1 MSLIY
6 INNDKFFQKID
17 DNITKLEEL
26 KISTN
31 DIITSSISIKDVIT
45 YTFKLPIS
53 TPKEQLTN
61 EANIQFYDNAGLDLN
76 KQYKTFFLIKE
87 LKNEE
92 NYLIEAIAIEEHI
105 LKDKF
110 SKIVE
115 KTNFIDYISLSVLC
129 FSEFYELYQQ
139 EKKRDAFVYL
149 DNEQSFIAIYRD
161 GEYLYSKTLN
171 PLSPLLKTIDMD
183 YSQFVELM
191 IEKGVNKENYDLDD
205 FLIANE
211 IDKFF
216 SEYFMSINNRLS
228 YGKNIFYLD
237 NIDNI
242 YFYTPFTI
250 KDIDTLKEFWEL
262 TGINFTVLPNE
273 EINLLDKLAIYYN
286 EKHYQDEIN
295 FSIFPR
301 PPKFYKTK
309 TFQLIMLILATFAI
323 FGGDFGYRYYNT
335 MQLEN
340 KINTLKHQVAQKSK
354 KLAKLESINK
364 IIIQKLNLYNSEI
377 NSITSQINLIKQIL
391 QKAIEL
397 KTLPKTNEDFIT
409 ISKLLKQNRLKT
421 FIISKDINN
430 TFNIGVYT
438 TIQNRKYIA
447 NFMDNLSNKGY
458 QNIQTDKIDTLD
470 INYYVSLIRFQ
481 K

>member
-1 MSLIY
+1 MSVIY

-17 DNITKLEEL
+17 NNITKLEEL

-262 TGINFTVLPNE
+262 TGINFTVIPSE
-273 EINLLDKLAIYYN
+273 EINLLDKLTIYYN

-309 TFQLIMLILATFAI
+309 TFQLIMVILATFAI

-354 KLAKLESINK
+354 KLAKLESMNK
-364 IIIQKLNLYNSEI
+364 IITQKLNLYNSEI
-377 NSITSQINLIKQIL
+377 NSITSQTNLIKQIL

-458 QNIQTDKIDTLD
+458 QNIQTDKIDTLNT
-470 INYYVSLIRFQ
+470 NYYVSLIRFQ